1 MKAETLSVISDARG
15 HLRKIALN
23 DARQNP
29 LLAAFLGWLF
39 REDEFLQL
47 LVEAAEAAAAAKG
60 AVRNSRNVAV
70 LGFASEVGSLRD
82 RFIVEFESQLDWS
95 VGRPNFTTG
104 GEPTGMVADAFTFAG
119 AVAGASQL
127 QAQTS
132 QKFKTWAQAVWNDA
146 VGIAQ
151 DGWRRVF
158 LEVVGKHLE
167 VAAARNSAVE
177 DPVWLNAALQRRGW
191 TVPEERS
198 VASVIKTTVEGVIS
212 VTDGFEAG
220 MRLAALD
227 WAIARAMDCDI
238 SALTLG
244 DVIAVLQKVPNS
256 FQRWTWEDKPRTAKA
271 GAEARR
277 WHIENEYHFQSLL
290 YVILKPI
297 IPALEEEQYL
307 PPTGTYQP
315 RADLCILALEVV
327 IEVKFWYKGKSAKDL
342 IEEIAADLT
351 LYLRQD
357 SPYKRVIAAI
367 WDDGARTEAQ
377 GELRR
382 GLKGLTGLAE
392 VVIVNRPSCMG
403 VVPSPQKLSKARRS

>member
-39 REDEFLQL
+39 REGEFLQL
-47 LVEAAEAAAAAKG
+47 LAEAAEAAAAAKG

-151 DGWRRVF
+151 DGWRRVL
-158 LEVVGKHLE
+158 LEIVGKHLD

-244 DVIAVLQKVPNS
+244 DVIAVLQRVPNS

-392 VVIVNRPSCMG
+392 VVIVNRPSCMSAPPIQG
-403 VVPSPQKLSKARRS
+403 KYTKA

>member
-39 REDEFLQL
+39 REGEFLQL
-47 LVEAAEAAAAAKG
+47 LTETAEAAAAAKG

-132 QKFKTWAQAVWNDA
+132 QKVKTWAQAVWKDA

-158 LEVVGKHLE
+158 LEIVGKHLN
-167 VAAARNSAVE
+167 VTAARNSAVE

-227 WAIARAMDCDI
+227 WAIAQAMDCDI

-244 DVIAVLQKVPNS
+244 DVIAVLQRVPNS

-290 YVILKPI
+290 YVIMKPI

-315 RADLCILALEVV
+315 RADLCIMALEVV

-392 VVIVNRPSCMG
+392 VVIVNRPSCMSAPPIQG
-403 VVPSPQKLSKARRS
+403 KSTKA